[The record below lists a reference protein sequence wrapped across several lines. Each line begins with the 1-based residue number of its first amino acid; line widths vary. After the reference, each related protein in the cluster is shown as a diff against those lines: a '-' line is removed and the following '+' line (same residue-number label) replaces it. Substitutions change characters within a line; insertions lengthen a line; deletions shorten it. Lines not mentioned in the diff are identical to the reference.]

1 MRILFIN
8 LPYYGHF
15 IPTVGLVQEIENYD
29 LVIYEQFCGLESCG
43 RKVL

>member
-15 IPTVGLVQEIENYD
+15 IPTVGLVQEIVRQNHQVTY
-29 LVIYEQFCGLESCG
+29 LTMIGKLWTT
-43 RKVL
+43 